1 MFPLHV
7 QDPRF
12 HIFHQDYL
20 PSWFIQ
26 ESIRDIDHSEASSF
40 SLYFLIFPYVSCLFF
55 SLSNLFPPTNFLW
68 LLDPY
73 LCLLFFWMKTRLVA
87 LKMECCKTIRTQK
100 KKKENRIGWLFLL
113 FQRINWARIV
123 FSLDYQSVIAI
134 MYLGISHDKLLITV
148 KGSSSGFCLLLY

>member
-1 MFPLHV
+1 MFPLHF

-40 SLYFLIFPYVSCLFF
+40 SLYLLIFPYVSCLFC
-55 SLSNLFPPTNFLW
+55 SLSNLSPPANFLW

-87 LKMECCKTIRTQK
+87 LKMECCKTIKTQK
-100 KKKENRIGWLFLL
+100 KKERKQNWMIVSFISEDQLSQDSFLSGL
-113 FQRINWARIV
+113 SISNCHYV
-123 FSLDYQSVIAI
+123 FRNQPW
-134 MYLGISHDKLLITV
+134 
-148 KGSSSGFCLLLY
+148 

>member
-1 MFPLHV
+1 MDFFCNTVFPLHV

-55 SLSNLFPPTNFLW
+55 FFEQFVLPPPNFLW

-73 LCLLFFWMKTRLVA
+73 LCLFFFWMKTRLVA
-87 LKMECCKTIRTQK
+87 LKMECCKTIRTPK
-100 KKKENRIGWLFLL
+100 KRKKTE
-113 FQRINWARIV
+113 
-123 FSLDYQSVIAI
+123 LDDCFFYFR
-134 MYLGISHDKLLITV
+134 
-148 KGSSSGFCLLLY
+148 GSIEPR